1 MKAKVGLVSVLLV
14 MVSLVGPGVG
24 PPLQASSQHD
34 LNSVSQTF
42 SMGVDARLYDLG
54 PDAGLTPP
62 DGWTDPSFDDTQWD
76 PASQVTRDVSDCI
89 HQGYGWNGVPD
100 AFWGL
105 KQEDSYL
112 LRYTFTLPSA
122 TFFHGSILRIGI
134 SASYPHVLLNGNTL
148 PFFDSVPHGAGSRIA
163 TARDHTMHV
172 SIDKYLQSGTN
183 LLAIYAKTNQDQG
196 QCSGIAFSIDAEMRG
211 VDTGTPTAAPV
222 TSTPAPQ
229 ATPRATPAPTA
240 PVPQLTIM
248 VPAPGAVVS
257 GTTLPV
263 QWKPVAGAVSYD
275 FQLWLLK
282 AATKRRV
289 AGGVV
294 NVATTFQG
302 TLAVV
307 DVRRMPRGVYQWR
320 MAATDTQGSLVTGWT
335 PPQTL
340 TLQ

>member
-1 MKAKVGLVSVLLV
+1 MKAKVGLVGGIVLVAILTV
-14 MVSLVGPGVG
+14 PGVG
-24 PPLQASSQHD
+24 APLQASSPRD

-42 SMGVDARLYDLG
+42 SMGVDARLYDL
-54 PDAGLTPP
+54 A
-62 DGWTDPSFDDTQWD
+62 
-76 PASQVTRDVSDCI
+76 DCI
-89 HQGYGWNGVPD
+89 SQGYGWSSAPVV
-100 AFWGL
+100 FWGQ

-112 LRYTFTLPSA
+112 LRYTFTLPNA
-122 TFFHGSILRIGI
+122 TFFHGSVLNIGV

-148 PFFDSVPHGAGSRIA
+148 AFSDYVLGRAA
-163 TARDHTMHV
+163 TARDHTMRV

-183 LLAIYAKTNQDQG
+183 LLAIYAKTNQDQS
-196 QCSGIAFSIDAEMRG
+196 QCSGVAFNIDAEMRG
-211 VDTGTPTAAPV
+211 VDTGTPTSVPATLTPV
-222 TSTPAPQ
+222 PQ
-229 ATPRATPAPTA
+229 ATPRATPVPTA

-263 QWKPVAGAVSYD
+263 QWKPVVGAVSYD

-335 PPQTL
+335 PSQTL